1 MMKRIAAILI
11 LSLACLTYPRPACA
25 QRVGAAVNVADVLYY
40 GTLNAEAG
48 IAVSRHTTLHAGFLY
63 NPWQW
68 GGDVPQTELHR
79 RQRSARAGVRIWPWH
94 VWSGWWLS
102 GWGRWQEYNRNGLFF
117 SRSDLTE
124 EGDAYG
130 AGFAGGYSL
139 MLKPRLNVEFG
150 LGVWGGKARYRSYD
164 CPTCG
169 MVVDEGNKWFVL
181 PEEAV
186 VSLMYIF

>member
-1 MMKRIAAILI
+1 MTKRPTLI
-11 LSLACLTYPRPACA
+11 LVLMLCFVQAASA
-25 QRVGAAVNVADVLYY
+25 QRASAGVNVADILYY

-48 IAVSRHTTLHAGFLY
+48 VAVSRHATLHAGFLY

-68 GGDVPQTELHR
+68 GDSPETELHR
-79 RQRSARAGVRIWPWH
+79 RQRSARATVRVWPWH
-94 VWSGWWLS
+94 VWSGWWIA

-124 EGDAYG
+124 EGDAFG
-130 AGFAGGYSL
+130 AGLSGGYSL
-139 MLKPRLNVEFG
+139 MLAPRLNVEFG

-181 PEEAV
+181 PDEAA
-186 VSLMYIF
+186 VSLLYIF